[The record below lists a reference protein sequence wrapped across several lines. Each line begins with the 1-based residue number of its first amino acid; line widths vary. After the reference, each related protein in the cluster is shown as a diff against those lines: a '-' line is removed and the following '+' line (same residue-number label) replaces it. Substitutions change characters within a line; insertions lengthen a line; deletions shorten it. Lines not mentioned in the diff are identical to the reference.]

1 MLAVKMVKCS
11 TGYHELF
18 SQMSNRKF
26 KCKNPT
32 KHNWDI
38 SSVGKLSYGGLF
50 ISIKLFIPES
60 PHLTGFFK
68 GSQMLQPNSEI
79 TGAMSY
85 ECGAQLE
92 CRKNYEIINYFAC
105 DTDQRFHVKVKC
117 LNGGASFWVK
127 LPLYRAKFQSNLWG
141 MPGGV
146 GEGDGQFM

>member
-1 MLAVKMVKCS
+1 
-11 TGYHELF
+11 
-18 SQMSNRKF
+18 
-26 KCKNPT
+26 
-32 KHNWDI
+32 
-38 SSVGKLSYGGLF
+38 
-50 ISIKLFIPES
+50 
-60 PHLTGFFK
+60 
-68 GSQMLQPNSEI
+68 MLQPNSEI

-146 GEGDGQFM
+146 GEGDGSLCEWDSSSVQDSLSLLMDIFTSWC